1 MSTIDPRADAK
12 LQNLPEEALQDLWRF
27 RHPEEEGE
35 KLTLEAI
42 AAEVPRL
49 YGFSVSLSSLHGFY
63 RWLEVKRRLDQRQD
77 LANQLKM
84 DLAKDPD
91 VSEAQIRAAGQRLF
105 MAEGILE
112 RDSKVFADMVKI
124 GQAETKLRLADT
136 KLGLAKQ
143 VVKMDER
150 RLAIIEAKA
159 KRLDDAES
167 AIKAISTNKELS
179 PEAQRAAVL
188 DKMDEF
194 FGLKK
199 K

>member
-1 MSTIDPRADAK
+1 MSATDPRADAK
-12 LQNLPEEALQDLWRF
+12 LQSLPEEALQDLWRF
-27 RHPEEEGE
+27 RHPEEGGE

-42 AAEVPRL
+42 CVEVPRL
-49 YGFSVSLSSLHGFY
+49 YGVTVALSSLHAFY

-77 LANQLKM
+77 LANQLKL
-84 DLAKDPD
+84 DLAKDPE

-105 MAEGILE
+105 MAEGILDK
-112 RDSKVFADMVKI
+112 DSKVFFDMVKI
-124 GQAETKLRLADT
+124 GQAETKLRQADA
-136 KLGLAKQ
+136 KIGLAKQ
-143 VVKMDER
+143 AVKLDER

-159 KRLDDAES
+159 KRLDDAEA
-167 AIKAISTNKELS
+167 AIKSISTNKELT